1 MTQKEKGKYIGLGG
15 AILVHVALIAF
26 LICAGF
32 IVPVPAEE
40 GGMPVMLGEVSEA
53 WGTADPSLV
62 DVDVMPEEAEPL
74 PAAAVEPEILNQEVA
89 ETAAV

>member
-26 LICAGF
+26 LICAGL
-32 IVPVPAEE
+32 IVPVPAEA
-40 GGMPVMLGEVSEA
+40 GGMLGMLGEVAEA

-62 DVDVMPEEAEPL
+62 DVDGMPEEAEPI
-74 PAAAVEPEILNQEVA
+74 PEDAFEREIMPPE
-89 ETAAV
+89 